1 MSFLHFMTDSECHS
15 LIRDWEF
22 RLLCPQKWSNTIYAS
37 KYHSISYRV
46 FHFSDKYSLTLTN
59 YMFEIR
65 LSRPLDENERG
76 EWKSWL
82 KTRHLENEDHAIWF
96 HHFMANGEI
105 MATVR
110 DFIGGGSKIT
120 ADGDYSKEIKR
131 HLLLRKKVMT
141 NLTVY

>member
-15 LIRDWEF
+15 LIKDWEF
-22 RLLCPQKWSNTIYAS
+22 RLLCPQKWSNTMYAS

-59 YMFEIR
+59 YVFEIR
-65 LSRPLDENERG
+65 LSKPLDENERG

-82 KTRHLENEDHAIWF
+82 KTRHLENEDHAIWS

-110 DFIGGGSKIT
+110 DFIGGEGPKSLPMVTIAKKLKDT
-120 ADGDYSKEIKR
+120 YSLE
-131 HLLLRKKVMT
+131 RKVWPT
-141 NLTVY
+141 